1 MPHTPIRM
9 CAMCRQRFNKV
20 ELTRYTLDSQDN
32 LVRDERLIMPGRGW
46 YVCSHT
52 TCMDRFTKFK
62 PGLKRQK
69 GLQSDKR

>member
-9 CAMCRQRFNKV
+9 CALCRQRFAKV
-20 ELTRYTLDSQDN
+20 ELARYVLDVQGH

-52 TCMDRFTKFK
+52 ACMDRFSKFK
-62 PGLKRQK
+62 PGMTRRK
-69 GLQSDKR
+69 GVTK